1 MCNHTSNRENG
12 RQWTK
17 NSKPISSTGEG
28 LKHEHVYRPA
38 YILKHGTRFMLQ
50 PSRNTWRTLRRLSD
64 QPLHQ
69 DSVCNG
75 NYKYTQLRAPSR
87 PPVPVKGQGGSGI
100 SLPLA
105 VIVATSA
112 NYLGVHSII
121 ANRLCYQMWTKQAER
136 IPIGYNAGMTQK
148 SDTRSVP
155 FL

>member
-1 MCNHTSNRENG
+1 MCNYTNNRENG

-17 NSKPISSTGEG
+17 NSKPISSTDEG
-28 LKHEHVYRPA
+28 LKHEHVYS
-38 YILKHGTRFMLQ
+38 TRFMLQ
-50 PSRNTWRTLRRLSD
+50 PSRNTWRSLRRLSD

-75 NYKYTQLRAPSR
+75 NYKYTQLRASSR

-100 SLPLA
+100 SLSLA
-105 VIVATSA
+105 AIVRTSA
-112 NYLGVHSII
+112 CKLGAHSIT
-121 ANRLCYQMWTKQAER
+121 ANRLCIRCGQNRQNTSRSAT
-136 IPIGYNAGMTQK
+136 NAGMTQK